1 MHITEGVTMRD
12 TAVLVIDVQQSMF
25 DTEPA
30 LYRREEVVAIA
41 RDVIER
47 ARAAGVEV
55 VYVQHNAAP
64 ETPMATGSPGWMIH
78 PEIAPR
84 DGELVVQK
92 WTPDSFHETTLHDE
106 LTRRGISKL
115 VVLGMQTEY
124 CVDTSTRR
132 AFSLGYDVTL
142 VSDGHST
149 WDTDIVKAEQIVAHH
164 NAILGDWFGV
174 AKPADEIEFN
184 QS

>member
-1 MHITEGVTMRD
+1 MSD
-12 TAVLVIDVQQSMF
+12 TAVLVIDMQMIMF
-25 DTEPA
+25 DSEPA
-30 LYRREEVVAIA
+30 LYRRDEVLATA

-55 VYVQHNAAP
+55 IYVQHNDAP
-64 ETPMATGSPGWMIH
+64 GTNMATGAPGWTIH
-78 PEIAPR
+78 PAIAPQT
-84 DGELVVQK
+84 GELIVQK

-106 LTRRGISKL
+106 LTQRGISKL
-115 VVLGMQTEY
+115 VVVGMQTEY

-164 NAILGDWFGV
+164 NAVLGDWFST
-174 AKPADEIEFN
+174 AKPAAEVEFAAE
-184 QS
+184 

>member
-1 MHITEGVTMRD
+1 MSD
-12 TAVLVIDVQQSMF
+12 TAVLVIDMQMIMF
-25 DTEPA
+25 DSEPA
-30 LYRREEVVAIA
+30 LYRRAEVLETA
-41 RDVIER
+41 RGVIER

-55 VYVQHNAAP
+55 IYVQHNAEPGKA
-64 ETPMATGSPGWMIH
+64 MAEGAPGWAIH
-78 PEIAPR
+78 PDIAPQQ
-84 DGELVVQK
+84 DELVVQK
-92 WTPDSFHETTLHDE
+92 WTPDSFHETILHDE

-149 WDTDIVKAEQIVAHH
+149 WDTDIVKAEQIIAHH
-164 NAILGDWFGV
+164 NAVLGDWFST
-174 AKPADEIEFN
+174 AKPAAEVEFATE
-184 QS
+184 

>member
-1 MHITEGVTMRD
+1 MSE
-12 TAVLVIDVQQSMF
+12 TAVLVIDMQMIMF
-25 DTEPA
+25 DSEPA
-30 LYRREEVVAIA
+30 LYRRDEVLATA
-41 RDVIER
+41 KDVIER

-55 VYVQHNAAP
+55 IYVQHNDAP
-64 ETPMATGSPGWMIH
+64 ESPMAAGAPGWAIH

-84 DGELVVQK
+84 DGELIVQK
-92 WTPDSFHETTLHDE
+92 WTPDSFHETVLHDE
-106 LTRRGISKL
+106 LTQRGISKL
-115 VVLGMQTEY
+115 VVVGMQTEY

-164 NAILGDWFGV
+164 NAVLGDWFSK
-174 AKPADEIEFN
+174 ATPAAEVEFA
-184 QS
+184 QP

>member
-1 MHITEGVTMRD
+1 MSD
-12 TAVLVIDVQQSMF
+12 TAVLVIDMQMVMF
-25 DTEPA
+25 DSEPA
-30 LYRREEVVAIA
+30 LYRRDEVLATA

-47 ARAAGVEV
+47 ARAAGVKV
-55 VYVQHNAAP
+55 IYVQHNDAP
-64 ETPMATGSPGWMIH
+64 GTNMATGAPGWTIH
-78 PEIAPR
+78 PDIAPQA
-84 DGELVVQK
+84 GELIVQK

-106 LTRRGISKL
+106 LTQRGISKL
-115 VVLGMQTEY
+115 VVVGMQTEY

-164 NAILGDWFGV
+164 NAVLGDWFST
-174 AKPADEIEFN
+174 AKPAAEVDFAN
-184 QS
+184 A